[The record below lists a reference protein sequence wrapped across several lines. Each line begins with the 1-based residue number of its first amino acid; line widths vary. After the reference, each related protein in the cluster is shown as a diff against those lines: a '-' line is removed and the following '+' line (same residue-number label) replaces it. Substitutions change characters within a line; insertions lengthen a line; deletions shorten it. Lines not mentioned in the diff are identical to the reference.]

1 MDFLRV
7 LVATLAAYAAG
18 AAYYMTLS
26 KPWLAATG
34 LPLGPDGRP
43 VGGDNGVKPFVIG
56 FICTLLVA
64 GMMRH
69 VFAMSGLDTPVEGIM
84 GGFGAGAFLIT
95 PWLVLCYG
103 YSMRSTMLKVIDGGY
118 AIIGCTII
126 GLVLTLF

>member
-1 MDFLRV
+1 
-7 LVATLAAYAAG
+7 
-18 AAYYMTLS
+18 
-26 KPWLAATG
+26 
-34 LPLGPDGRP
+34 
-43 VGGDNGVKPFVIG
+43 
-56 FICTLLVA
+56 
-64 GMMRH
+64 MMRH

>member
-34 LPLGPDGRP
+34 LSLGPDGRP

-64 GMMRH
+64 GMLRH

-103 YSMRSTMLKVIDGGY
+103 YAMRSTLLKVIDGGY